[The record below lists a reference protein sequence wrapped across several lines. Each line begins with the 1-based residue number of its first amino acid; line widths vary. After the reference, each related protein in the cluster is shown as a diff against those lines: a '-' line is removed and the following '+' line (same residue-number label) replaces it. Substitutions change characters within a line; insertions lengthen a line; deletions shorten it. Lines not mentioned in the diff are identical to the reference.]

1 MMRLNHISMFLAA
14 FATSLLL
21 SQCSAEV
28 VHRASAWN
36 IVHRDKLE
44 GEGEFIGFADGR
56 AFKHAKPAALFPWSP
71 RRAIWWCYESEL
83 TPEQRAKLLRSKEA
97 R

>member
-1 MMRLNHISMFLAA
+1 MMKPSRLAA
-14 FATSLLL
+14 LLSQMMTMMLL

-28 VHRASAWN
+28 VRRVPAWH
-36 IVHRDKLE
+36 ITHRDKLE

-56 AFKHAKPAALFPWSP
+56 AFKHARPAALLPWSP

-83 TPEQRAKLLRSKEA
+83 TAEDRVRLLKSKKHD
-97 R
+97 

>member
-1 MMRLNHISMFLAA
+1 MSFNRVSIILAA
-14 FATSLLL
+14 FAASLLL

-44 GEGEFIGFADGR
+44 GQGEFIGFAGGK
-56 AFKHAKPAALFPWSP
+56 AFKYAKPAALFPWSP

>member
-1 MMRLNHISMFLAA
+1 MMRLNHVRMILPA
-14 FATSLLL
+14 FAASLLL

-44 GEGEFIGFADGR
+44 GQGEFIGFAGGK
-56 AFKHAKPAALFPWSP
+56 AFKYAKPAALFPWSP